1 MVNPNSPVGKP
12 SLGDSPQP
20 DPVSEQ
26 QNLILPALTQVLSPL
41 GIRFKFSIL
50 RHPQTREQNIDDS
63 ELPSLQ
69 LVDTLFHT
77 LRYRL
82 WVRCQAQKSLD
93 YHIIATLLAK
103 TLHSLDL
110 PGFQDAIVESS
121 QSAFPDTTSI
131 DTHVANWRLRIDLIP
146 PAVRYQSWAQWG
158 DVPSIAKLLN
168 FALATAGIAASASLK
183 DLTLQIFCTLTHPQS
198 AKFPDRKIALD
209 RIILL
214 LNQLAPQGIQGAT
227 IYGMQVT
234 TQAEEPPA
242 WTHWFD
248 LPALDDPNFAPTP
261 MMLAAQ
267 GDEDALSFVL
277 ERLLNPD
284 LEQYLASGGI
294 RLTLM
299 HHHQLLHAIGEAA
312 VCPDQN
318 RVATAVINTM
328 QQLAL
333 PGMIGVR
340 VYGRIS
346 GQIAPLW
353 SEEVD
358 LELVPDRV
366 PLEFPAV
373 IPEHQFSPDLSG
385 ANISLG
391 QKIGKYL
398 GSTGIWKPQINM
410 DKTDRLFYQ
419 PRFRWQPSLLLLLVG
434 LGLATI
440 NDLAIKFALANTN
453 ITTQSLATVSQKS
466 FNNPLLDRQLAQ
478 YQLRCVQHGIPDI
491 LIVGSSRALRGV
503 NPEVLRRDL
512 IDRGYAN
519 PKIYNF
525 GINGATAQVVD
536 LVLRKVLTPQQLPK
550 MVIWA
555 DGARAFN
562 SGRSDRT
569 YDAIVGSE
577 GYQQLGSAA
586 GTKTSNS
593 SSLLQAQ
600 SSVKNTYQAIDN
612 QIDLNLANISSAYN
626 HRDRLKTWLQ
636 SKVPLA
642 DRIDATNNDAI
653 NNNVDA
659 SAKIDDKSVDFDGFL
674 AVKIQFDPNTYYQKY
689 PKVSGDSDGDYANFQ
704 LLGSQDRAL
713 QQVTQL
719 LATHKVQLVFVNV
732 PLTNIYL
739 DKFRRRHDRNF
750 KQYMNKWM
758 DSRQLTFVDMD
769 GFLKRQYDRFSD
781 PSHLNQW
788 GAVDVSHYLVQTKI
802 IPWQV
807 LNTNRVIDR

>member
-1 MVNPNSPVGKP
+1 MVNPNPLGGNP
-12 SLGDSPQP
+12 SLGSSPQP

-26 QNLILPALTQVLSPL
+26 QNLIVQALTQVLTPL

-50 RHPQTREQNIDDS
+50 RHPQTREQNVGDS
-63 ELPSLQ
+63 EYPIEQSANTFFQSLK
-69 LVDTLFHT
+69 
-77 LRYRL
+77 YRL

-93 YHIIATLLAK
+93 YQIIATLLAK
-103 TLHSLDL
+103 TLHNLDL
-110 PGFQDAIVESS
+110 HGFQDAIVESS
-121 QSAFPDTTSI
+121 QSAFPATPSI

-146 PAVRYQSWAQWG
+146 PSVRYQSWARWG

-168 FALATAGIAASASLK
+168 FALAPDGIQVRASLK
-183 DLTLQIFCTLTHPQS
+183 NLTLQIFCTLNNSQS
-198 AKFPDRKIALD
+198 AKFPAKKIALD
-209 RIILL
+209 PIVLL
-214 LNQLAPQGIQGAT
+214 LNELASQGIQGAT
-227 IYGMQVT
+227 IHGVQID

-242 WTHWFD
+242 WVHWLD
-248 LPALDDPNFAPTP
+248 LPALDEPKFSPTP
-261 MMLAAQ
+261 MVLAAQ
-267 GDEDALSFVL
+267 GDEDALTFVL

-284 LEQYLASGGI
+284 LEQYFEVGGI

-299 HHHQLLHAIGEAA
+299 HHHHLLHVMCEAA
-312 VCPDQN
+312 VCPIQSQ
-318 RVATAVINTM
+318 VAATVVNVM
-328 QQLAL
+328 QQLGL
-333 PGMIGVR
+333 PGISGVR
-340 VYGRIS
+340 VYGRRS

-353 SEEVD
+353 SEGVD
-358 LELVPDRV
+358 FDRV
-366 PLEFPAV
+366 PSASPSESPSVA
-373 IPEHQFSPDLSG
+373 PKHQFTPDLSVTNVG
-385 ANISLG
+385 LG

-398 GSTGIWKPQINM
+398 ISTGIWKPQISM
-410 DKTDRLFYQ
+410 DKTNQLFYQ

-434 LGLATI
+434 FGLATV
-440 NDLAIKFALANTN
+440 NDLAIKFALANKSMP
-453 ITTQSLATVSQKS
+453 TQSLVTPSQRS

-478 YQLRCVQHGIPDI
+478 YQLRCLQHGVPDI

-503 NPEVLRRDL
+503 NPEVLRRGL

-536 LVLRKVLTPQQLPK
+536 LVLRKLLTPQQLPK

-555 DGARAFN
+555 DGSRAFN

-569 YDAIVGSE
+569 YEAIIASE
-577 GYQQLGSAA
+577 GYQQLGSISGA
-586 GTKTSNS
+586 KTSNS

-600 SSVKNTYQAIDN
+600 SSVKNTYQKIDN
-612 QIDLNLANISSAYN
+612 QIDLKLADISSAYH

-636 SKVPLA
+636 SRVPLA
-642 DRIDATNNDAI
+642 NQPTVANHDAI
-653 NNNVDA
+653 TNTDA
-659 SAKIDDKSVDFDGFL
+659 PTNINDRSIDFDGFL
-674 AVKIQFDPNTYYQKY
+674 AINIQFDPNTYYQKY
-689 PKVSGDSDGDYANFQ
+689 PRVAGNSDGDYANFQ

-719 LATHKVQLVFVNV
+719 LATRKIPLVFVNV
-732 PLTNIYL
+732 PLTNLYL
-739 DKFRRRHDRNF
+739 DKFRRQHERTF

-758 DSRQLTFVDMD
+758 DSRRLTFVDMD

-788 GAVDVSHYLVQTKI
+788 GASDVSHYLVQTKL

-807 LNTNRVIDR
+807 LNSNSVVDR